1 MIIDVSLKETGAF
14 SFDYND
20 DTLIESQLA
29 CFKAPARITGEYE
42 KVGSDYAVSG
52 RIVYNLIYPCAMC
65 LKPVEKQYDLS
76 FGELFSESGEEY
88 KVVDGEINIQPIV
101 EEAIVLNAEG
111 RVLCKENC
119 KGLCPKCGKNLNNG
133 SCDCD
138 TVTADIGENPFAIL
152 KDLNTGGAK
161 DGSTKKKNI

>member
-1 MIIDVSLKETGAF
+1 
-14 SFDYND
+14 
-20 DTLIESQLA
+20 
-29 CFKAPARITGEYE
+29 
-42 KVGSDYAVSG
+42 
-52 RIVYNLIYPCAMC
+52 MC
-65 LKPVEKQYDLS
+65 LKPVEKHYDLS

-88 KVVDGEINIQPIV
+88 MVVDGEINIQPIV
-101 EEAIVLNAEG
+101 EEAIVLQAEG

-119 KGLCPKCGKNLNNG
+119 KGLCPKCAKNLNKG
-133 SCDCD
+133 GVDWD

>member
-14 SFDYND
+14 RFDYND
-20 DTLIESQLA
+20 DTLTEGQLA
-29 CFKAPARITGEYE
+29 RFKAPALISGEYE
-42 KVGSDYAVSG
+42 KVGSGFAVSG
-52 RIVYNLIYPCAMC
+52 RIIYDLIYPCSMC
-65 LKPVEKQYDLS
+65 LMPVEKHYDLS
-76 FGELFSESGEEY
+76 FGELFNEDGEEY
-88 KVVDGEINIQPIV
+88 KVVDGEIDIQPLV
-101 EEAIVLNAEG
+101 EEAIILHTEG
-111 RVLCKENC
+111 RVLCTENC